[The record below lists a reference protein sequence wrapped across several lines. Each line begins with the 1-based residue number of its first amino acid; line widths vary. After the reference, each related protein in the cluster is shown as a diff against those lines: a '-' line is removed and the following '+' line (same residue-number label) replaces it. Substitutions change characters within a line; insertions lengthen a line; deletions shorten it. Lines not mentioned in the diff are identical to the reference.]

1 MGEHALSGS
10 SANTRIVARR
20 RQELIAEHVQ
30 RHGSARVSDLTSAL
44 GVSDMTIRRDLDALN
59 REGLVMKVHGGATLP
74 ADAPPTSA
82 EPGFMAKST
91 EQIDEKRA
99 IAAAAAAMVGPNTAI
114 GLTAGTT
121 TFHLAT
127 YLDDVHDLMVV
138 TNSVRIFERLL
149 SGGRND
155 RTVLITGGSRTP
167 SDALV
172 GPLAVQALASLH
184 LDQVFMGVHG
194 MSERAGYTT
203 PNLLEAE
210 TNKAFIAAT
219 QRLVVVADHAKWNTV
234 GLASIAPL
242 TAADTVVTDAGFP
255 SSARDALNAHV
266 RSVVLSAARTNQS

>member
-1 MGEHALSGS
+1 MGDHALPGSG
-10 SANTRIVARR
+10 AGKRIVARR

-44 GVSDMTIRRDLDALN
+44 GVSDMTIRRDLDTLN
-59 REGLVMKVHGGATLP
+59 REGLVTKVHGGATLP

-82 EPGFMAKST
+82 EPGFIAKST

-99 IAAAAAAMVGPNTAI
+99 IAAAAAAMVGPSTAI

-127 YLDDVHDLMVV
+127 YLDDVDDLMVV

-149 SGGRND
+149 ATGRGD
-155 RTVLITGGSRTP
+155 RTVLLTGGTRTP

-172 GPLAVQALASLH
+172 GPLAVQALSSLH

-210 TNKAFIAAT
+210 TNKAFIAAA

-234 GLASIAPL
+234 GLAGIAPL
-242 TAADTVVTDAGFP
+242 ATADTVVTDAGFAIA
-255 SSARDALNAHV
+255 ARDALNAHV
-266 RSVVLSAARTNQS
+266 RNVVLSLSGTDLS